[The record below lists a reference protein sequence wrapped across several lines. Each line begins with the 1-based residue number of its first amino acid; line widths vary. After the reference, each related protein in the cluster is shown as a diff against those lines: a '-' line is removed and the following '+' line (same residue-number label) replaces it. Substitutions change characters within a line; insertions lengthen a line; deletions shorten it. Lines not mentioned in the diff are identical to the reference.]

1 MKGKDKYFFF
11 SKKIIIILSHVRF
24 KTIFVHVGS
33 PDQTV
38 DDQTSKFNSV
48 EERRGLTYNKSFLLA
63 RCHSLQDKL
72 SHNKILKYALLETSL
87 NTHEFLYKL
96 LKEKLNLSHVQ
107 NQRDCSSRCR
117 DLNEINGCFSR
128 CENLTRYTLVS

>member
-1 MKGKDKYFFF
+1 MKSY
-11 SKKIIIILSHVRF
+11 INLLSHVRF
-24 KTIFVHVGS
+24 KTISVHVGS

-38 DDQTSKFNSV
+38 DNQTSKFNSV
-48 EERRGLTYNKSFLLA
+48 GEHRGLTYNKSFLLA

-72 SHNKILKYALLETSL
+72 SHNKILKYALLETSF
-87 NTHEFLYKL
+87 NTRKLLYEF

-117 DLNEINGCFSR
+117 DLQ
-128 CENLTRYTLVS
+128 

>member
-1 MKGKDKYFFF
+1 M
-11 SKKIIIILSHVRF
+11 SHVRF
-24 KTIFVHVGS
+24 KTISVHVGS

-72 SHNKILKYALLETSL
+72 SHNKILKHALLETSL
-87 NTHEFLYKL
+87 NTHKFLYEL
-96 LKEKLNLSHVQ
+96 LKEKLNLFHVQ
-107 NQRDCSSRCR
+107 SQRDCSSRCK
-117 DLNEINGCFSR
+117 DLNKINECFSK
-128 CENLTRYTLVS
+128 CEDLIKYTLVS

>member
-1 MKGKDKYFFF
+1 MNRIVSY
-11 SKKIIIILSHVRF
+11 IRF
-24 KTIFVHVGS
+24 KTISVHVGS

-38 DDQTSKFNSV
+38 DDQISKFKSV
-48 EERRGLTYNKSFLLA
+48 GERRGLTYNKSFLLA

-72 SHNKILKYALLETSL
+72 SHNKILKHALLETSL
-87 NTHEFLYKL
+87 NTYEFLYEL

-117 DLNEINGCFSR
+117 DLNKTNGCFSR
-128 CENLTRYTLVS
+128 CEDLTKYTLVS